1 MKLQFTRREPK
12 DDTFSHEIGK
22 HSKNV
27 KNLKVSVGQ
36 VEVELA
42 GGNRGTRMCVC
53 VCVCV
58 CVCECV
64 CVCVCVF
71 VCLPA
76 CLPACLYGYIDYVT
90 RNEK

>member
-58 CVCECV
+58 
-64 CVCVCVF
+64 F

-76 CLPACLYGYIDYVT
+76 CLPACIYGYIDYVT

>member
-1 MKLQFTRREPK
+1 MKVQFTRREPK

-58 CVCECV
+58 RV
-64 CVCVCVF
+64 CVRVS
-71 VCLPA
+71 
-76 CLPACLYGYIDYVT
+76 
-90 RNEK
+90 E